1 MLSKKDIRPVL
12 NLDATSKT
20 ESFQNKTLRPILKLQ
35 HSIILLMFKNWSNKH
50 KIDLFTITP
59 DKFTGLLETSFS
71 KNTAVKNQLLGVV
84 IGQFTSDEY
93 VIYEKEASEYNKRIF
108 TMLKQRLVDSLEE
121 LKGQN

>member
-50 KIDLFTITP
+50 KINLFTITP

-108 TMLKQRLVDSLEE
+108 TMIKQRLVDSLEE
-121 LKGQN
+121 LKSQN

>member
-50 KIDLFTITP
+50 KINLFTITP
-59 DKFTGLLETSFS
+59 DKFAGLLETSFS